1 MHLRNRA
8 LRLSYTPVVGDV
20 CARGDVVEW
29 KWQEDCHGTEVG
41 IFVEEHPDAHA
52 YQCREVWSRAVP
64 ANLAALCA
72 RDSLPLQEAV
82 SVDEAYGPLAQT
94 VGGGGARCVTDATCH
109 PNNRIWEYIHQLSRI
124 CNVKQ
129 TIGI

>member
-1 MHLRNRA
+1 MARTTAHSLHKMKLRSND
-8 LRLSYTPVVGDV
+8 PIVGDV

-52 YQCREVWSRAVP
+52 YQCREVWSRVVP

-82 SVDEAYGPLAQT
+82 SVDEAYGPLAQA
-94 VGGGGARCVTDATCH
+94 VGGGGARCVTDATYH
-109 PNNRIWEYIHQLSRI
+109 PNSQML
-124 CNVKQ
+124 
-129 TIGI
+129 